1 MVVINENR
9 LFANKTRYVQNMADL
24 VLRDRNHPSVIIWS
38 FCNEVGCEGFHEYG
52 GPSFQNITKT
62 LDPTRPT
69 LANMFTYNDLLSNT
83 IDIQGFSHRPRAKL
97 DECHKQLPNKPIV
110 QSECCSCNTMRNE
123 DEGCETYSDN
133 PHTTCNQKS
142 FNGRCLEKLVNAS
155 DGTQYASG
163 TFVWTLFDYYGEP
176 PSRGLTVSSTYG
188 QYDLCGFPKSA
199 AFWFRSQWLLQSPSP
214 SSSSSSSYGRSSS
227 SSSSSSSI
235 NIGKPFFSNGIVEV
249 HIVES
254 WESPDHWNETKGNT
268 TRTIHAYSNAPVI
281 ELFVSTGGSG
291 SNEFTKS
298 KSRSQSQGKRYLTPM
313 IEGDQG
319 TYGEWFDVPWKFG
332 SITAI
337 AQTIDGAELARTTK
351 KTNIISANAAV
362 AGMSSD
368 DDDSNGVSLVLSLD
382 CPSPHTGTGNA
393 LFLDGQDVALVRATI
408 VDSTGIST
416 LYFATHNIT
425 FRIISG
431 PGYIQGTANGDPK
444 SYQSHTSKSQT
455 AYHGLVR
462 AVVRVTSLA
471 GLSSYEKDM
480 MQQIET
486 SATILDNDENDAD
499 DNDDRRLSFKD
510 DKDIVLEATSPGLA
524 PTRLVIPTSTNRNME
539 SVLAIASQGANRP
552 VNFF

>member
-9 LFANKTRYVQNMADL
+9 LFANSTRYVQNMADL

-38 FCNEVGCEGFHEYG
+38 FCNEVGCEDFHEYG

-83 IDIQGFSHRPRAKL
+83 IDIQGFSHQSRAKL

-123 DEGCETYSDN
+123 DEGCETYNDN

-155 DGTQYASG
+155 DGTEYASG

-176 PSRGLTVSSTYG
+176 PSKGLTVSSTYG

-199 AFWFRSQWLLQSPSP
+199 AFWFRSQWLLQSQASPSYGII
-214 SSSSSSSYGRSSS
+214 SSSSSTST
-227 SSSSSSSI
+227 SSI
-235 NIGKPFFSNGIVEV
+235 NNGKPFSSNGIVEV

-254 WESPDHWNETKGNT
+254 WESPENWKETKGNT

-281 ELFVSTGGSG
+281 ELFVNAGGSSG
-291 SNEFTKS
+291 SNESTKS
-298 KSRSQSQGKRYLTPM
+298 RSRSQSQGKRYLATM
-313 IEGDQG
+313 NQGDQG
-319 TYGEWFDVPWKFG
+319 TYGEWFDVRWEFG

-351 KTNIISANAAV
+351 KTNVVSADVAV
-362 AGMSSD
+362 ASIRSD
-368 DDDSNGVSLVLSLD
+368 NDGSNGVSLVLSLD
-382 CPSPHTGTGNA
+382 CPSPNTGTGDA

-408 VDSTGIST
+408 VDSTGTNT
-416 LYFATHNIT
+416 LYFAVHNIT

-462 AVVRVTSLA
+462 AVVRVTSVV
-471 GLSSYEKDM
+471 GLSSHEKDM
-480 MQQIET
+480 IQQIET
-486 SATILDNDENDAD
+486 IAIVLDDEEADD
-499 DNDDRRLSFKD
+499 DNDDIHRLSFKD
-510 DKDIVLEATSPGLA
+510 DRDIVLEATSPGLA
-524 PTRLVIPTSTNRNME
+524 PTRLVIPTSTNQDME

>member
-9 LFANKTRYVQNMADL
+9 LFANNTRYVQNMADL

-38 FCNEVGCEGFHEYG
+38 FCNEVGCEDFHEYG

-83 IDIQGFSHRPRAKL
+83 IDIQGFSHQSRAKL

-123 DEGCETYSDN
+123 DEGCETYNDN

-155 DGTQYASG
+155 DGTEYASG

-176 PSRGLTVSSTYG
+176 PSKGLTVSSTYG

-199 AFWFRSQWLLQSPSP
+199 AFWFRSQWLLQSPASP
-214 SSSSSSSYGRSSS
+214 SYGIIISSSSSTST
-227 SSSSSSSI
+227 SSI
-235 NIGKPFFSNGIVEV
+235 NNGKPFSSNGIVEV

-254 WESPDHWNETKGNT
+254 WESPENWKETKGNT

-281 ELFVSTGGSG
+281 ELFVNAGGSSG
-291 SNEFTKS
+291 SNESTKS
-298 KSRSQSQGKRYLTPM
+298 RSRSQSQGKRYLATM
-313 IEGDQG
+313 NQGDQG
-319 TYGEWFDVPWKFG
+319 TYGEWFDVRWEFG

-351 KTNIISANAAV
+351 KTNVVSADVAV
-362 AGMSSD
+362 ASIRSD
-368 DDDSNGVSLVLSLD
+368 NDDSNGVSLVLSLD
-382 CPSPHTGTGNA
+382 CPSPNTGTGNA

-408 VDSTGIST
+408 VDSTGTNT
-416 LYFATHNIT
+416 LYFAVHNIT

-462 AVVRVTSLA
+462 AVVRVTSVV
-471 GLSSYEKDM
+471 GLSSHEKDM
-480 MQQIET
+480 IQQIET
-486 SATILDNDENDAD
+486 IAIVLDDEEADD
-499 DNDDRRLSFKD
+499 DNDDIHRLSFKD
-510 DKDIVLEATSPGLA
+510 DRDIVLEATSPGLA
-524 PTRLVIPTSTNRNME
+524 PTRLVIPTSTNQDME